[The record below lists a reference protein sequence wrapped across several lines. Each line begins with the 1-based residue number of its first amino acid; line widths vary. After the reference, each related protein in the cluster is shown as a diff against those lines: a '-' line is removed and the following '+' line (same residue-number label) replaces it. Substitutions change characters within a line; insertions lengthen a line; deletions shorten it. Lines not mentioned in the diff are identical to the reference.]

1 MKLAGKRALVTGAG
15 SGIGRCIA
23 IEFAREGANVAIGD
37 VNPESTGAVLQDVKA
52 LNAAGLALKAN
63 VSVRREVK
71 EMVDRILKEWGGVD
85 ILINNAGYV
94 QPSSFED
101 ISEEMW
107 DRMLAVHLK
116 GAFNCTQYV
125 LPSMKSQRYGRI
137 INMASTA
144 GLTGTPRHAHYSA
157 AKGGLIALMKVLAKD
172 YASFGITV
180 NAIAPGMIDTPIL
193 GGVTEDIKQYYRERI
208 PLGRMGKP
216 EEVAALCGFLV
227 SDEAA
232 YITGQVVS
240 PNGGYVI

>member
-1 MKLAGKRALVTGAG
+1 MRLEGKRALVTGAG

-23 IEFAREGANVAIGD
+23 IELAREGAKVAAND
-37 VNPESTGAVLQDVKA
+37 VNFESATAVSDEIKA
-52 LNAAGLALKAN
+52 LNTSGLALKAD
-63 VSVRREVK
+63 VSIRREVK
-71 EMVDRILKEWGGVD
+71 EMVDLILKQWGGVD

-94 QPSSFED
+94 QPSSFEE

-116 GAFNCTQYV
+116 GAFNCTQCV
-125 LPSMKSQRYGRI
+125 LPAMKSQRYGKI

-157 AKGGLIALMKVLAKD
+157 AKGGMIALMKVLAKD

-193 GGVTEDIKQYYRERI
+193 AGVTEDIKQYYRERI
-208 PLGRMGKP
+208 PLGRMGRP
-216 EEVAALCGFLV
+216 EEIASLCGFLV
-227 SDEAA
+227 SDGAA
-232 YITGQVVS
+232 YITGQVIS